1 MMKKTVLAVLGVVVT
16 AGAVTDNRFSDESP
30 ILAASQLDTQV
41 DRETSRDTFEYFLS
55 GLGEINLPAI
65 SDHLESYNQTQA
77 TSHQL
82 DEALF
87 QQFVDYKAAL
97 QTLNPPDVDNLTP
110 EALQVLHEQLLTL
123 QQQFFTAE
131 QQTQLFSEEN
141 QLRQLALTQLA
152 LKRQATSDAD
162 YQTLWQQE
170 LSRLPPDL
178 QKSYR
183 NATLLSQLQ
192 QTYTLPSQD
201 RYLQQQ
207 ALVGPEATQRLTQ
220 LTQKRQHFQETFQQ
234 YLARRDTILADP
246 GFTAQE
252 QASEIRQ
259 LREASF
265 PAHQHRRVIALESM
279 QNQPQH
285 QLN

>member
-1 MMKKTVLAVLGVVVT
+1 MKKTVLAVLGVVVT
-16 AGAVTDNRFSDESP
+16 VGAVTDNQFSDESP

-41 DRETSRDTFEYFLS
+41 DRESSRDTFEYFLS
-55 GLGEINLPAI
+55 GLGEVNLPAI
-65 SDHLESYNQTQA
+65 SDHLESYNQAQA

-82 DEALF
+82 DESLF

-97 QTLNPPDVDNLTP
+97 QTLNLPDVDTLAP
-110 EALQVLHEQLLTL
+110 EALQVLHEQLLIL
-123 QQQFFTAE
+123 QQQFFSAE

-170 LSRLPPDL
+170 LSRLSPDL
-178 QKSYR
+178 RKSYH

-192 QTYTLPSQD
+192 QTYTLTSQE

-207 ALVGPEATQRLTQ
+207 ALVGPEAAERLTQ
-220 LTQKRQHFQETFQQ
+220 LTQKRQHFQETLQQ

-265 PAHQHRRVIALESM
+265 PAHQQRRVSALESM
-279 QNQPQH
+279 QHQPQH